1 MMTTRQA
8 LESLLIDRTVKELP
22 PEVETLLNAYL
33 AQDPGA
39 AQDAR
44 QVEEAITLAKE
55 AVAIPQ
61 PQSLPAPRFVQRQRF
76 ALALPHWKELL
87 HPIQLATGL
96 AAGLVLGWW
105 IATAQWQVAP
115 SPATKMISSSDH
127 AVTAH
132 KTSMVSTPDF
142 RTSLAAQYRKPV
154 APTRNIYSVVWD
166 SRESKPRIKNNL

>member
-8 LESLLIDRTVKELP
+8 LEALLIDRTVKELP
-22 PEVETLLNAYL
+22 PEVETLLDAYL

-55 AVAIPQ
+55 AVAVPRPQ
-61 PQSLPAPRFVQRQRF
+61 KLPEPRFVKRQRF

-87 HPIQLATGL
+87 HPIQLATGV
-96 AAGLVLGWW
+96 AAGLALGWW
-105 IATAQWQVAP
+105 IATAQWPVAP
-115 SPATKMISSSDH
+115 SPVAKVISSGEH
-127 AVTAH
+127 AVTPH
-132 KTSMVSTPDF
+132 NTSIVTTPDF
-142 RTSLAAQYRKPV
+142 RSSLAAQYRKPV
-154 APTRNIYSVVWD
+154 PPVRNIYSVAWD